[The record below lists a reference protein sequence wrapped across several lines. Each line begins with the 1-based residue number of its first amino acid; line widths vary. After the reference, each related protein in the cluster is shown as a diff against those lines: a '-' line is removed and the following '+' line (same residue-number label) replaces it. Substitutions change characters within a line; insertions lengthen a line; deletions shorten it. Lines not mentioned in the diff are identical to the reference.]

1 MEMPELKQLH
11 PKVMAVSDI
20 STELNREKNNIYV
33 CVTYTHNYVIAY
45 VIFMNNL
52 INY

>member
-1 MEMPELKQLH
+1 MEMPELQQSH

-20 STELNREKNNIYV
+20 FTKLKKRITYM
-33 CVTYTHNYVIAY
+33 CVSTYTHNYVIAC